1 MKRLIFKKEDLTQL
15 PTPELG
21 YITLG
26 VSSDGGLSTITDSG
40 TISSIATTHTK
51 TILIEQ
57 PTSSEN
63 ISIFKTDVAITVK
76 EVTTVS
82 TGTTPSTTY
91 QIKHSSDRSA
101 SGNNLTTSTSTT
113 SKTTGDFATLSNV
126 NISANSWV
134 WLVTTAASGTDVSLT
149 VDIKYTIG

>member
-113 SKTTGDFATLSNV
+113 SKTTGDVATLSVV
-126 NISANSWV
+126 NIPANTWV
-134 WLVTTAASGTDVSLT
+134 WIVTTAASGTDVSLT
-149 VDIKYTIG
+149 VDIKYTID

>member
-1 MKRLIFKKEDLTQL
+1 
-15 PTPELG
+15 LG

-26 VSSDGGLSTITDSG
+26 VSTDGGLSTITDSG

>member
-21 YITLG
+21 YLTLG
-26 VSSDGGLSTITDSG
+26 VSSNGSLQTITDSG
-40 TISSIATTHTK
+40 TISSIAKTHTK
-51 TILIEQ
+51 TIVIDN

-63 ISIFKTDVAITVK
+63 ISIFKTDVDITVQ

-82 TGTTPSTTY
+82 IGTTPSTTY
-91 QIKHSSDRSA
+91 QIKHSSNRSA

-113 SKTTGDFATLSNV
+113 STTTGDFATLNSV

-134 WLVTTAASGTDVSLT
+134 WLVTTAASGTNVSLT
-149 VDIKYTIG
+149 VDIKYTID

>member
-1 MKRLIFKKEDLTQL
+1 MKILIFKKEDLTQL

>member
-113 SKTTGDFATLSNV
+113 SKTTGDFATLSVV
-126 NISANSWV
+126 NIPANTWV
-134 WLVTTAASGTDVSLT
+134 WIVTTAASGTDVSLT
-149 VDIKYTIG
+149 VDIKYTID